1 MVDTDQSDGVVIVSV
16 DTVETVE
23 GVLSLEG
30 VVTVEGV
37 LSLEGVVTVDGV
49 LSDDSLED
57 SWLKRLPKK
66 LDLNW
71 ELT

>member
-1 MVDTDQSDGVVIVSV
+1 M
-16 DTVETVE
+16 E